1 MKAIVPPIPK
11 TILTKEINSLS
22 EKARY
27 IERGKFQVYIAPSN
41 SIPNILKEIGRLRES
56 TFRAVG
62 EGTGKAL
69 DLDEFDDYYYQLFI
83 WDKEDYQI
91 IGGYR
96 IGLGKTIFTQYGE
109 HKKPWGI

>member
-62 EGTGKAL
+62 EGTGKA
-69 DLDEFDDYYYQLFI
+69 
-83 WDKEDYQI
+83 
-91 IGGYR
+91 R
-96 IGLGKTIFTQYGE
+96 
-109 HKKPWGI
+109 